1 MASLWIKDRIDVS
14 HLEYKEGSNVKDID
28 ELRVED
34 FVPSQAELNYVFG
47 SLVAYCSSRLV
58 YRHPNAFKSLNSSV
72 RRFKPH
78 QYQQEMC
85 EKSTEFTGNLFTK
98 SESKIEDLLHMMSEI
113 QLNVHTYDDEGT
125 ARCHERKIVSGDNK
139 TEKNMHHGILRYIP
153 LYLKT
158 TTVLGK
164 NQKLKLNAELCPSCD
179 SF

>member
-1 MASLWIKDRIDVS
+1 MA
-14 HLEYKEGSNVKDID
+14 Y
-28 ELRVED
+28 
-34 FVPSQAELNYVFG
+34 Y
-47 SLVAYCSSRLV
+47 SSRLV

-158 TTVLGK
+158 TTILGNLSDEQSTIHNFTLQVFLDQFVLM
-164 NQKLKLNAELCPSCD
+164 PSFFNFQCILMRR
-179 SF
+179 